1 MKIFR
6 ISLVLALLL
15 GAFSA
20 PAHATTVKLT
30 NFQAEV
36 WVDNWFS
43 LYINGKKV
51 GEDSV
56 PITTERS
63 FNSEKIKFAAAYP
76 FTVGFIAKDFT
87 ENASG
92 LEYIG
97 KPNQQIGDAGMI
109 FQIRDLQTG
118 EIVAAS
124 DTSWKSLIIN
134 KAPLNPYCVSSATPL
149 TDCRYKNVA
158 IPSNWATSTFKE
170 STWKSATKFTKEEV
184 GVKDG
189 YFDINWSNSAQLI
202 WSSDLKLDNTVLF
215 RKVIIKGKSS
225 SAVISSTSKNLSLS
239 GIGFADGGK
248 FPITYTCDGAG
259 TSPGFTWSNIPAG
272 TKSLAL
278 IMDTIPGPPRPGEAD
293 SGIHY
298 YLTLFNL
305 DPSTLSVPAS
315 NTSIGTLGLNF
326 KDRTPGYTPPC
337 SQGPGVKS
345 YTATLYALSS
355 ALSLSASE
363 ATGTALI
370 AAMQGKII
378 EKKAITFTYERT
390 AG

>member
-1 MKIFR
+1 MKTLKI
-6 ISLVLALLL
+6 LLITTL
-15 GAFSA
+15 FFSVDA
-20 PAHATTVKLT
+20 YSAQAATSKATS
-30 NFQAEV
+30 FQAEV

-63 FNSEKIKFAAAYP
+63 FNSEKIKFSATYP
-76 FTVGFIAKDFT
+76 FTVGIIAKDFT

-97 KPNQQIGDAGMI
+97 KPNQQIGDAGAI
-109 FQIRDLQTG
+109 FQIRDLQSG

-124 DTSWKSLIIN
+124 DTTWKSLVIN
-134 KAPLNPYCVSSATPL
+134 KAPLNPECVSSTNPL
-149 TDCRYKNVA
+149 TDCQSKSTS
-158 IPSNWATSTFKE
+158 IPSKWSTSTYKDT
-170 STWKSATKFTKEEV
+170 SWKAPTTYTEEAV

-189 YFDINWSNSAQLI
+189 YADISWSKSAQLI

-215 RKVIIKGKSS
+215 RKVISKAKTISSVTAGKSL
-225 SAVISSTSKNLSLS
+225 TLS
-239 GIGFADGGK
+239 GSGFADGGK
-248 FPITYTCDGAG
+248 LPTAHTCDGAN
-259 TSPGFTWSNIPAG
+259 TSPGFSWSNIPAG

-278 IMDTIPGPPRPGEAD
+278 IMDTVPGPPRPGETE

-298 YLTLFNL
+298 YLTLFNIS
-305 DPSTLSVPAS
+305 PTTLSVPVA
-315 NTSIGTLGLNF
+315 NTSIGTIGLNF
-326 KDRTPGYTPPC
+326 KDRTPGYTAPC

-345 YTATLYALSS
+345 YTATIYALSS
-355 ALSLSASE
+355 TLSLSANE
-363 ATGTALI
+363 ASGTALI

-378 EKKAITFTYERT
+378 EKKAITFTYERS
-390 AG
+390 GG